1 MNKILLAILAGAPTK
16 QEDIPWWQE
25 VLDFFSF
32 IFFLLLKT
40 LGYIAAAYLAWLL
53 LKWVFS
59 LFTKT
64 NDKQSDRLDLDIPP
78 VQNQAPRA
86 GLTEQT
92 QQTKQKSNNLHLDSV
107 NVPIAKPSTTT
118 SSPAALA
125 ASAQATSTPSPS
137 PTMPDPNPTAPTS
150 VGPGDFEKSL
160 AHAGQRMDSLLA
172 QTVELTRQLKLSEKA
187 KTDATIE
194 LNKAVGEL
202 KSQLL
207 VKDEQIAKLE
217 GTLDLKSTY
226 PSLRALVEIK
236 KLCTDM
242 IGTQKPLAHDDLIA
256 FVTGAIDGQLEKLD
270 VLAIEYPAGT
280 PLEKIPGDQVEN
292 SARHEATDDPDKH
305 NRVARLV
312 RPCYYFERDS
322 KRIIIAKAVVVLYR
336 LTPPSKPLDTA
347 PQTPNA

>member
-1 MNKILLAILAGAPTK
+1 MNKIFLAILAVETQKKEEPSLWEK
-16 QEDIPWWQE
+16 
-25 VLDFFSF
+25 
-32 IFFLLLKT
+32 FLEL
-40 LGYIAAAYLAWLL
+40 LGYIFFGMLEFLAYILITYLAWLL
-53 LKWVFS
+53 LKWFFTLFS
-59 LFTKT
+59 KT
-64 NDKQSDRLDLDIPP
+64 NEAHGDRPDLDIPAAH
-78 VQNQAPRA
+78 NQTSR
-86 GLTEQT
+86 GVVVEQA
-92 QQTKQKSNNLHLDSV
+92 QQTKSKPNTLHLDSV
-107 NVPIAKPSTTT
+107 NVPIAKHSTATPSPT
-118 SSPAALA
+118 
-125 ASAQATSTPSPS
+125 ASAATAPTHSSPSPS
-137 PTMPDPNPTAPTS
+137 PTMPDSNPTAPTS

-160 AHAGQRMDSLLA
+160 AHAGQRMDTLLA
-172 QTVELTRQLKLSEKA
+172 QTIELTRQLKLSEKA

-270 VLAIEYPAGT
+270 VLAIEYPVGT

-312 RPCYYFERDS
+312 RPCYYLERDS

>member
-1 MNKILLAILAGAPTK
+1 MNKILLAILAVETQKKEEPSMWEK
-16 QEDIPWWQE
+16 F
-25 VLDFFSF
+25 LD
-32 IFFLLLKT
+32 L
-40 LGYIAAAYLAWLL
+40 LGYVFFGLLEFLAYILVMYLAWQL
-53 LKWVFS
+53 LKRIFRI
-59 LFTKT
+59 FTKT
-64 NDKQSDRLDLDIPP
+64 DEEHDDRLDLDTHP
-78 VQNQAPRA
+78 VHDQTPKA
-86 GLTEQT
+86 GSTEQA
-92 QQTKQKSNNLHLDSV
+92 QQTKQKSGNLHLDSV
-107 NVPIAKPSTTT
+107 NVPIAKHSAATP
-118 SSPAALA
+118 SPAASA
-125 ASAQATSTPSPS
+125 ATAPTHSAPSPS
-137 PTMPDPNPTAPTS
+137 PTMPDSNPTAPTS

-160 AHAGQRMDSLLA
+160 AHAGQRMDTLLA
-172 QTVELTRQLKLSEKA
+172 QTIELTRQLKLSEKA

-292 SARHEATDDPDKH
+292 SVRHEATDDPDKH

-312 RPCYYFERDS
+312 RPCYYLERDS

-336 LTPPSKPLDTA
+336 LTPPSNPLDTA

>member
-1 MNKILLAILAGAPTK
+1 MNMILLAILAGAPPK
-16 QEDIPWWQE
+16 QEDIPLWQE
-25 VLDFFSF
+25 VLDVICS
-32 IFFLLLKT
+32 IFLFLLKT
-40 LGYIAAAYLAWLL
+40 FAYIALAYLAWILL
-53 LKWVFS
+53 RWI
-59 LFTKT
+59 FTFFKK
-64 NDKQSDRLDLDIPP
+64 NDEEYGDGLDVGKYPAH
-78 VQNQAPRA
+78 NQAPKA
-86 GLTEQT
+86 GSTEQT
-92 QQTKQKSNNLHLDSV
+92 QQTKQKSGNLHLDSV
-107 NVPIAKPSTTT
+107 NVPIAKHSTPTP
-118 SSPAALA
+118 SPAASA
-125 ASAQATSTPSPS
+125 ATAPTHSAPSPS
-137 PTMPDPNPTAPTS
+137 PTMPDSNPTAPTS

-160 AHAGQRMDSLLA
+160 AHAGQRMDTLLA
-172 QTVELTRQLKLSEKA
+172 QTIELTRQLKLSEKA

-270 VLAIEYPAGT
+270 VLATEYPAGT

-312 RPCYYFERDS
+312 RPCYYLERDS